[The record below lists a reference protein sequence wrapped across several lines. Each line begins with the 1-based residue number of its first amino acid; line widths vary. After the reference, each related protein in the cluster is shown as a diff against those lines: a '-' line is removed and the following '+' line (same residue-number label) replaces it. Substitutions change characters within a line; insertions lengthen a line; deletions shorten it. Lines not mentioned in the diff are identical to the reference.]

1 MQDVFL
7 DMTISFSSFE
17 NMQSEVWPSGWFCW
31 WKWWAFSF
39 NFIFI
44 ILENEKVRKRT
55 YGLRRQRHTVINEKI
70 HENEPSR

>member
-7 DMTISFSSFE
+7 DMTVSFSSFE
-17 NMQSEVWPSGWFCW
+17 NMQSEVWASGWFCW

-44 ILENEKVRKRT
+44 ILENEK
-55 YGLRRQRHTVINEKI
+55 
-70 HENEPSR
+70 